1 MHTKGSITIAIL
13 SAAMAVASMFFVFA
27 GASSCQT
34 SDAAQSAIAKRIGA
48 IKSIN
53 GNAITLSGE
62 SGPDVAVTVEPN
74 ARLLRMAPGDKDL
87 KNASP
92 IQLQDLKVGDTVRV
106 RGRSSADGVD
116 ALEVLVITSSAIDAV
131 RDQIR
136 QDWQKRG
143 TGGLVGSVDPAAG
156 TVIISVTGLGGK
168 KTITIHTSKNTV
180 IRRYAP
186 DSVKFDDAKPS
197 SLADIHAGDQL
208 RARGE
213 RSADGSEITA
223 EEIVAGSF
231 RNVAGTVNS
240 VDASAGTI
248 NVQDLLGKK
257 PVVVKITSES
267 QLHKLPP
274 EMAQM
279 IAVRLKSSMAA
290 ATPGAGGAGAE
301 KAGNGAQP
309 EAAPGARPGGAAAG

>member
-34 SDAAQSAIAKRIGA
+34 SDAAQSTIAKRIGA

-106 RGRSSADGVD
+106 RGRSSADGID
-116 ALEVLVITSSAIDAV
+116 ALEVLVITSSALDAV

-143 TGGLVGSVDPAAG
+143 IGGLVDSVDPATG
-156 TVIISVTGLGGK
+156 NITVSIPRLSGK
-168 KTITIHTSKNTV
+168 KSFVVHTAKNTV
-180 IRRYAP
+180 IKRYA
-186 DSVKFDDAKPS
+186 A
-197 SLADIHAGDQL
+197 
-208 RARGE
+208 
-213 RSADGSEITA
+213 
-223 EEIVAGSF
+223 
-231 RNVAGTVNS
+231 
-240 VDASAGTI
+240 
-248 NVQDLLGKK
+248 
-257 PVVVKITSES
+257 
-267 QLHKLPP
+267 
-274 EMAQM
+274 
-279 IAVRLKSSMAA
+279 
-290 ATPGAGGAGAE
+290 
-301 KAGNGAQP
+301 
-309 EAAPGARPGGAAAG
+309 